1 MNATPFLI
9 FPWQRPFLP
18 ALKDYLNELTQ
29 GKPGSAL
36 LLVPHN
42 RPWRY
47 LVQLYA
53 AEGHTGLLP
62 KVMTLS
68 DTIASW
74 RAFDCAAPLHTAN
87 TLDRVALL
95 YECVKT
101 LAQDDSTLTSRFA
114 QMDMALFLPWGLRLA
129 ALLEEMYGQLVEV
142 SDITY
147 LENEVAAP
155 AAALLSAL
163 GRISKAYE
171 AALLKNN
178 WTTPGLDIFTLAR
191 GGSFVPPLFTPQ
203 QERPV
208 IVAGFSLLT
217 GGEDELLKRL
227 WQAGA
232 KICLHGDPALAGREG
247 GVHWACEE
255 QTAWLRRW
263 KAQAL
268 LATQLDEEEKSRQP
282 RYRFFA
288 GYDCHSQLAAL
299 RRDLETQSK
308 GHQAVAEE
316 VITSAASMES
326 AGIAAISEANAG
338 LTSAPVENVNTA
350 TASVANANSTAS
362 TAVVLTDSSLLM
374 PVLHHLPNKDVNISM
389 GYPLDRSPLNRLL
402 DALLRLQANRSDE
415 GRYYWRQVLQCL
427 RHPYVNMLRTQDDS
441 GQTLLLRDAL
451 RPLENLIR
459 QGTRFVDLAEVAQA
473 CQNQLPEPLAQLL
486 EETLHVLVH
495 APSVASTTRGMADV
509 LQDLCSFLL
518 SRGDDLWK
526 HFPLDAEAM
535 YRLIRQAVPVLRE
548 NLLADT
554 DFPLTTL
561 HGMVREVLGQERV
574 PFEAEP
580 LTGLQV
586 LGMLET
592 RLLHFDRVFI
602 VDATDDRLPGNP
614 AQDPLLPDSLRQTLG
629 LPDSRRRERAAA
641 HTLYR
646 LCAGAQE
653 VSFFWQEGISRSALF
668 DGKKSRSRFVE
679 QLLWQEEQRRG
690 ALLTPGEPPL
700 ETAVCEVRAAAS
712 ETKILTRGVEL
723 NTALTHL
730 LRKPLS
736 ATRLDVYLQ
745 CPLRFA
751 WQYLCGLNPPKEINE
766 GDDPAAVGT
775 CIHNTLKA
783 LYEPYL
789 HRIVRPGDIS
799 AETVRA
805 RFFEQLEIADLRRL
819 LPADS
824 CLMLEE
830 AAPMRLM
837 NFLSG
842 QPDNIL
848 IIALEKELNATLRLA
863 SRDYA
868 FVGTVDRVDRRDGL
882 LYVLDYKT
890 GAIKKHDG
898 SLWTDLPFFAQAER
912 LCATLTPAT
921 EASAEQLDDLE
932 NLFDALRAR
941 LPSLQLPCYLSM
953 AGACGMAQL
962 GDAALVELRDE
973 GKEYQLFG
981 GLVDEDL
988 NAALGFCRTA
998 LALTLL
1004 HMEYS
1009 STFAARPDKHC
1020 QWCPYTG
1027 LCSL

>member
-1 MNATPFLI
+1 MSATPFLV

-18 ALKDYLNELTQ
+18 ALKDHLNEITQ
-29 GKPGSAL
+29 GRPGSAL

-47 LVQLYA
+47 LVQHYA
-53 AEGHTGLLP
+53 ADGYTGLLP

-68 DTIASW
+68 DAVASW
-74 RAFDCAAPLHTAN
+74 RAFDSFAPLHTAN

-95 YECVKT
+95 HQCIND
-101 LAQDDSTLTSRFA
+101 LARDDSSLAARFA
-114 QMDMALFLPWGLRLA
+114 RMDMALFLPWGLRLA
-129 ALLEEMYGQLVEV
+129 ALLEEMYGQLVEIA
-142 SDITY
+142 DISH
-147 LENEVAAP
+147 LENEVAAL
-155 AAALLSAL
+155 AAALLGAL

-171 AALLKNN
+171 AALLKNS

-191 GGSFVPPLFTPQ
+191 GNPPVPPLFAPRPD
-203 QERPV
+203 RPV
-208 IVAGFSLLT
+208 VIAGFSLLT
-217 GGEDELLKRL
+217 GGEDQLLKRL
-227 WQAGA
+227 WQDGA
-232 KICLHGDPALAGREG
+232 QICLHGDPALAANTGS
-247 GVHWACEE
+247 VHWACEE
-255 QTAWLRRW
+255 QAQWLRRW
-263 KAQAL
+263 NARAIAATPLTEQEKAH
-268 LATQLDEEEKSRQP
+268 QP

-299 RRDLETQSK
+299 RRDLES
-308 GHQAVAEE
+308 VADTRQPG
-316 VITSAASMES
+316 VES
-326 AGIAAISEANAG
+326 AEA
-338 LTSAPVENVNTA
+338 
-350 TASVANANSTAS
+350 AS

-374 PVLHHLPNKDVNISM
+374 PVLHHLPDKDVNISM

-402 DALLRLQANRSDE
+402 DGILRLQATRSDD

-427 RHPYVNMLRTQDDS
+427 RHPYVNMLRTQDRD
-441 GQTLLLRDAL
+441 GNPLLLRDAL
-451 RPLENLIR
+451 RSLEKHIR
-459 QGTRFVDLAEVAQA
+459 EGARFVDMDEAVRSCRGELSDALA
-473 CQNQLPEPLAQLL
+473 LL
-486 EETLHVLVH
+486 LQEALDILLH
-495 APSVASTTRGMADV
+495 APSAASTTKHMADV
-509 LQDLCSFLL
+509 LQNLCAFLRN
-518 SRGDDLWK
+518 RGGEMWK

-535 YRLIRQAVPVLRE
+535 YRLTRQAVPVLRE
-548 NLLADT
+548 NLLSQT

-561 HGMVREVLGQERV
+561 QGMVREVLGQERI

-602 VDATDDRLPGNP
+602 MDATDDKLPGNP

-641 HTLYR
+641 HTLFR
-646 LCAGAQE
+646 LCAGAHE
-653 VSFFWQEGISRSALF
+653 VAFFWQEGISRSALF
-668 DGKKSRSRFVE
+668 DGKKNRSRFVE

-690 ALLTPGEPPL
+690 ALLAPGEAPL
-700 ETAVCEVRAAAS
+700 QTASCAVTAAAT
-712 ETKILTRGVEL
+712 ETKILTRGAEL
-723 NTALTHL
+723 NAALESL

-751 WQYLCGLNPPKEINE
+751 WQYLCGLRPPQEINE

-789 HRIVRPGDIS
+789 HRVVCSGDIS
-799 AETVRA
+799 AQTVRA
-805 RFFEQLEIADLRRL
+805 RFYEQLEAADLRRL

-837 NFLSG
+837 RFLAG
-842 QPDNIL
+842 QPDNVL
-848 IIALEKELNATLRLA
+848 IMALEKELKASLHLA
-863 SRDYA
+863 GRDYD

-882 LYVLDYKT
+882 LYILDYKT
-890 GAIKKHDG
+890 GTIKKHDG
-898 SLWTDLPFFAQAER
+898 SLWTDLSYFARAESLCDSLMADATGDPAR
-912 LCATLTPAT
+912 L
-921 EASAEQLDDLE
+921 EQLED
-932 NLFDALRAR
+932 LFDELRTR

-962 GDAALVELRDE
+962 GDAALVELRDS
-973 GKEYQLFG
+973 GKEHPLFG
-981 GLVDEDL
+981 GLVDDDL
-988 NAALGFCRTA
+988 NAALGFCRS
-998 LALTLL
+998 ALTLTL
-1004 HMEYS
+1004 MHMEHAPS
-1009 STFAARPDKHC
+1009 FSARPDKHC
-1020 QWCPYTG
+1020 QWCPYSG
-1027 LCSL
+1027 LCSI

>member
-1 MNATPFLI
+1 MNASPFLI

-18 ALKDYLNELTQ
+18 ALKDYLNQITQ
-29 GKPGSAL
+29 GHPGSAL

-53 AEGHTGLLP
+53 SEGYTGLLP

-74 RAFDCAAPLHTAN
+74 RAFDSAAPLHTAN

-95 YECVKT
+95 YQCVSA
-101 LAQDDSTLTSRFA
+101 LAQGDSSLASRFA
-114 QMDMALFLPWGLRLA
+114 RMDMALFLPWGLRLA
-129 ALLEEMYGQLVEV
+129 ALLEEMYGQLVKAT
-142 SDITY
+142 DLTH

-155 AAALLSAL
+155 AAALLGAL

-171 AALLKNN
+171 TALLENN
-178 WTTPGLDIFTLAR
+178 WTTPGLDIFALAH
-191 GGSFVPPLFTPQ
+191 SDSPVPSLLEPQ
-203 QERPV
+203 HDRPV
-208 IVAGFSLLT
+208 VVAGFSLLT
-217 GGEDELLKRL
+217 GGEDHLLKRL

-232 KICLHGDPALAGREG
+232 QFCLHGDPALAERESG
-247 GVHWACEE
+247 IHWACDE
-255 QTAWLRRW
+255 QAAWLRRW

-268 LATQLDEEEKSRQP
+268 PAMLLDDKEKSHQP

-299 RRDLETQSK
+299 RRDLEPECKSN
-308 GHQAVAEE
+308 QAR
-316 VITSAASMES
+316 IDDTD
-326 AGIAAISEANAG
+326 
-338 LTSAPVENVNTA
+338 
-350 TASVANANSTAS
+350 SVAS

-402 DALLRLQANRSDE
+402 DVLLRLQANRSDE

-427 RHPYVNMLRTQDDS
+427 RHPYVTMLRTRDDN
-441 GQTLLLRDAL
+441 GQPLLLRDAL
-451 RPLENLIR
+451 RPLESHIR
-459 QGTRFVDLAEVAQA
+459 EGTRFVDLAEVANS
-473 CQNQLPEPLAQLL
+473 CRSQLPEPLSQLL

-495 APSVASTTRGMADV
+495 APSTASTTRGMADV
-509 LQDLCSFLL
+509 LQSLCSFLL
-518 SRGDDLWK
+518 NRGGDLWK

-602 VDATDDRLPGNP
+602 VDATDDKLPGNP

-646 LCAGAQE
+646 LCAGANE

-690 ALLTPGEPPL
+690 TLLTPGEPPL
-700 ETAVCEVRAAAS
+700 ETAACEVQAAAS

-751 WQYLCGLNPPKEINE
+751 WQYLCDLRPPKEINE

-789 HRIVRPGDIS
+789 HKVIRPGDIS

-805 RFFEQLEIADLRRL
+805 RFFEQLEAADLRRL

-837 NFLSG
+837 HFLSG
-842 QPDNIL
+842 QPDNIM
-848 IIALEKELNATLRLA
+848 IMALEKEISATLRLA
-863 SRDYA
+863 ERDYA

-882 LYVLDYKT
+882 LHVLDYKT
-890 GAIKKHDG
+890 GTIKKHDG
-898 SLWTDLPFFAQAER
+898 SLWTDLSYFARADR

-921 EASAEQLDDLE
+921 EADVEQLE
-932 NLFDALRAR
+932 NLEDLFDELRTR

-973 GKEYQLFG
+973 GKEHPLFG
-981 GLVDEDL
+981 GLVEEDL
-988 NAALGFCRTA
+988 NAALGFCRTT
-998 LALTLL
+998 LTLTLL

-1009 STFAARPDKHC
+1009 PTFTARPDKHC
-1020 QWCPYTG
+1020 QWCPYSG

>member
-1 MNATPFLI
+1 MNASPFLI
-9 FPWQRPFLP
+9 FPWQRPLLP
-18 ALKDYLNELTQ
+18 ALKDYLNQLTQ
-29 GKPGSAL
+29 GHPGSAL

-53 AEGHTGLLP
+53 ADGYTGLLP

-74 RAFDCAAPLHTAN
+74 RAFDSAAPLHTAN

-95 YECVKT
+95 YQCVSA
-101 LAQDDSTLTSRFA
+101 LAQDDSCLASRFA
-114 QMDMALFLPWGLRLA
+114 RMDMALFLPWGLRLA
-129 ALLEEMYGQLVEV
+129 ALLEEMYGQLVEAT
-142 SDITY
+142 DLTP

-155 AAALLSAL
+155 AAALLGAL

-178 WTTPGLDIFTLAR
+178 WTTPGLDIFALAH
-191 GGSFVPPLFTPQ
+191 SDSPVPSLLEPQ
-203 QERPV
+203 HDRPV
-208 IVAGFSLLT
+208 VVAGFSLLT
-217 GGEDELLKRL
+217 GGEDHLLKRL

-232 KICLHGDPALAGREG
+232 KFCLHGDPALAGKEG
-247 GVHWACEE
+247 GIHWACEE

-263 KAQAL
+263 KTQAL
-268 LATQLDEEEKSRQP
+268 PAMLPDEEEKSHQP
-282 RYRFFA
+282 RFHFFA

-299 RRDLETQSK
+299 RRDLEPERKS
-308 GHQAVAEE
+308 HQAETE
-316 VITSAASMES
+316 DTDSA
-326 AGIAAISEANAG
+326 
-338 LTSAPVENVNTA
+338 V
-350 TASVANANSTAS
+350 S

-374 PVLHHLPNKDVNISM
+374 PVLHHLPDKDVNISM

-427 RHPYVNMLRTQDDS
+427 RHPYVNMLRTQDDN
-441 GQTLLLRDAL
+441 GQPLLLRDAL

-459 QGTRFVDLAEVAQA
+459 EGTRFVDLVEVAND
-473 CQNQLPEPLAQLL
+473 CRNRLPESLAQLL
-486 EETLHVLVH
+486 EETLQVLVH
-495 APSVASTTRGMADV
+495 APSAASTTRGMADV
-509 LQDLCSFLL
+509 LQNLCSFLL
-518 SRGDDLWK
+518 SRGGDLWK

-646 LCAGAQE
+646 LCAGADE

-690 ALLTPGEPPL
+690 SLLTPGEPPL
-700 ETAVCEVRAAAS
+700 ETAVCEVQAAAS

-723 NTALTHL
+723 NTALAHL

-751 WQYLCGLNPPKEINE
+751 WQYLCGLRPPKEINE

-789 HRIVRPGDIS
+789 HKVIRSGDIS

-805 RFFEQLEIADLRRL
+805 QFFEQLEAADLRRL

-837 NFLSG
+837 HFLSG
-842 QPDNIL
+842 QPDNIM
-848 IIALEKELNATLRLA
+848 IMALEKELSATLRLA
-863 SRDYA
+863 GRDYA
-868 FVGTVDRVDRRDGL
+868 FIGTVDRVDRRDGL
-882 LYVLDYKT
+882 LHVLDYKT
-890 GAIKKHDG
+890 GTIKKHDG
-898 SLWTDLPFFAQAER
+898 SLWTDLPYFAQADR
-912 LCATLTPAT
+912 LCAALTPAT
-921 EASAEQLDDLE
+921 EADAGQLKNLE
-932 NLFDALRAR
+932 SLFEELRTR

-973 GKEYQLFG
+973 GKEHPLFG
-981 GLVDEDL
+981 GLADEDL
-988 NAALGFCRTA
+988 NAALGFCRTT

-1004 HMEYS
+1004 HMEYAP
-1009 STFAARPDKHC
+1009 TFTAHPDKHC
-1020 QWCPYTG
+1020 QWCPYSG

>member
-1 MNATPFLI
+1 MSASPFLI

-18 ALKDYLNELTQ
+18 ALKDHLSQSTQ
-29 GKPGSAL
+29 GSPGSAL
-36 LLVPHN
+36 VLVPHN

-53 AEGHTGLLP
+53 ADGYTGLLP

-68 DTIASW
+68 DAVASW
-74 RAFDCAAPLHTAN
+74 RAFDSSAPLHTAN

-95 YECVKT
+95 HQCIND
-101 LAQDDSTLTSRFA
+101 LAREDSSLAARFA
-114 QMDMALFLPWGLRLA
+114 RMDMALFLPWGLRLA
-129 ALLEEMYGQLVEV
+129 ALLEEMYGQLVEIT
-142 SDITY
+142 DISH

-155 AAALLSAL
+155 AAALLGAL

-171 AALLKNN
+171 AALLSNS

-191 GGSFVPPLFTPQ
+191 SNPPVPPLFAPRPD
-203 QERPV
+203 RPV
-208 IVAGFSLLT
+208 VIAGFSLLT
-217 GGEDELLKRL
+217 GGEDQLLKRL
-227 WQAGA
+227 WQDGA
-232 KICLHGDPALAGREG
+232 EICLHGDPALAESTGS
-247 GVHWACEE
+247 VHWACEE
-255 QTAWLRRW
+255 QAAWLRRW
-263 KAQAL
+263 NARATAAMHLTEQEKAH
-268 LATQLDEEEKSRQP
+268 QP

-288 GYDCHSQLAAL
+288 GYDCHSQLEAL
-299 RRDLETQSK
+299 RRDLKPVPDVSRT
-308 GHQAVAEE
+308 GL
-316 VITSAASMES
+316 ES
-326 AGIAAISEANAG
+326 VEA
-338 LTSAPVENVNTA
+338 
-350 TASVANANSTAS
+350 AS

-374 PVLHHLPNKDVNISM
+374 PVLHHLPDKDVNISM
-389 GYPLDRSPLNRLL
+389 GYPLERSPLNRLL
-402 DALLRLQANRSDE
+402 DGMLRLQATRSDE

-427 RHPYVNMLRTQDDS
+427 RHPYVNMLRTQDKD
-441 GQTLLLRDAL
+441 GNPLLLRDAL
-451 RPLENLIR
+451 RLLEKHIR
-459 QGTRFVDLAEVAQA
+459 EGARFVDMDEALRA
-473 CQNQLPEPLAQLL
+473 CRGELSEALVLLL
-486 EETLHVLVH
+486 EETLEVLVH
-495 APSVASTTRGMADV
+495 APSTASTTKDMADV
-509 LQDLCSFLL
+509 LQSLCSFL
-518 SRGDDLWK
+518 RGRGGELWK

-535 YRLIRQAVPVLRE
+535 YRLVRQAVPVLRA
-548 NLLADT
+548 NLLAQT
-554 DFPLTTL
+554 DFPLITL
-561 HGMVREVLGQERV
+561 QGMVREVLCQERI

-592 RLLHFDRVFI
+592 RLLHFERVFI
-602 VDATDDRLPGNP
+602 MDATDDKLPGNP

-646 LCAGAQE
+646 LCAGADE
-653 VSFFWQEGISRSALF
+653 VAFFWQEGISRSALF

-690 ALLTPGEPPL
+690 ALLAPGEAPL
-700 ETAVCEVRAAAS
+700 ETASCTVRAAAA
-712 ETKILTRGVEL
+712 ETKILARGAEL
-723 NTALTHL
+723 NAALARL

-751 WQYLCGLNPPKEINE
+751 WQYLCNLRPPEEINE

-789 HRIVRPGDIS
+789 QKVVRSGDIS
-799 AETVRA
+799 PATVRA
-805 RFFEQLEIADLRRL
+805 RFFEQLEAADLRRL

-837 NFLSG
+837 RFLAG
-842 QPDNIL
+842 QPGEVLIL
-848 IIALEKELNATLRLA
+848 ALEQELKATLRLA
-863 SRDYA
+863 GRDYD
-868 FVGTVDRVDRRDGL
+868 FVGTVDRVDRRDDL
-882 LYVLDYKT
+882 LYILDYKT

-898 SLWTDLPFFAQAER
+898 SLWTDLTYFARAESLCDSLMADATSDPAR
-912 LCATLTPAT
+912 L
-921 EASAEQLDDLE
+921 EQLEDLFE
-932 NLFDALRAR
+932 ELRTR

-953 AGACGMAQL
+953 AGACDMAHL

-973 GKEYQLFG
+973 GREHPLFG

-988 NAALGFCRTA
+988 NAALGFCRS
-998 LALTLL
+998 ALTLTL
-1004 HMEYS
+1004 MHMEHS
-1009 STFAARPDKHC
+1009 PNFSARPDRHC
-1020 QWCPYTG
+1020 QWCPYSG
-1027 LCSL
+1027 LCSI